1 MSQAPPA
8 YAPPPPP
15 PVSKNNGWAI
25 ASLIFGIIGCI
36 PFLSGILAV
45 IFGIVGIK
53 KSPQSGGKGLA
64 ITGLIL
70 GILSFLGWAG
80 FVTVGGLGTL
90 AMYRASAQPRA
101 VAKQFAQDL
110 SAGNVDAALGRCDPA
125 MKRENVQNASDM
137 LQQLGAIKNTVVFGV
152 NGPSSDGS
160 TQWQIVGSVVFDK
173 GTKKYTAALNK
184 IGADYKIVKFEFQ

>member
-8 YAPPPPP
+8 YALPPPQ

-125 MKRENVQNASDM
+125 MKREDVQTP
-137 LQQLGAIKNTVVFGV
+137 AICFSNLARSRTRWFSVSMDQVPMALR
-152 NGPSSDGS
+152 NGRSSEAWFS
-160 TQWQIVGSVVFDK
+160 TRAPRNIPPR
-173 GTKKYTAALNK
+173 L
-184 IGADYKIVKFEFQ
+184 